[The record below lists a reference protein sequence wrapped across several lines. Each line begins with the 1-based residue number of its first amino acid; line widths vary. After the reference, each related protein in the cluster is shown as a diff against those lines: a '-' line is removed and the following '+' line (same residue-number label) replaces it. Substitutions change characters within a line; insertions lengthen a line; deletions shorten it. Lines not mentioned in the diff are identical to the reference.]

1 VIFFAQNLPA
11 QKVLKKSFSSK
22 ANTIIAEFDFIDQ
35 VEIVTTDLINQIIV
49 ISNSEEITSSNIS
62 IEEVRDKL
70 FIKTIGKNVNGSE
83 IAVIKLTN
91 IRPKYSSYQIKIPS
105 NMNVDISIVNGNFSS
120 KNFHG
125 NLYLKMEEGTIKMD
139 SFKGDV
145 VININIGNVN
155 MVEIEDC
162 KIDIRSNLGNVYSS
176 LNLKKDNKTHFYG
189 VVGNKKNS
197 LNINAM
203 LANIHL
209 KSALN

>member
-1 VIFFAQNLPA
+1 MMFFVQNLSA

-22 ANTIIAEFDFIDQ
+22 ANKIIAEFDFIDQ
-35 VEIVTTDLINQIIV
+35 VEIVTTDMINQIIV
-49 ISNSEEITSSNIS
+49 ISKSEEITSSNIS

-91 IRPKYSSYQIKIPS
+91 IRPVYASYQIKIPS
-105 NMNVDISIVNGNFSS
+105 NMNVDVSIVNGNFIS

-125 NLYLKMEEGTIKMD
+125 NLQLKMEEGTIKID
-139 SFKGDV
+139 SFKGDILV
-145 VININIGNVN
+145 NINIGNVSIT
-155 MVEIEDC
+155 EIEDC
-162 KIDIRSNLGNVYSS
+162 KINVHSNLGKVQSS
-176 LNLKKDNKTHFYG
+176 LNLKKGNKTYFYG
-189 VVGNKKNS
+189 VVGNEKNT

>member
-1 VIFFAQNLPA
+1 MMFFVQNLSA

-22 ANTIIAEFDFIDQ
+22 ANKIIAEFDFIDQ
-35 VEIVTTDLINQIIV
+35 VEIVTTDMINQIIV
-49 ISNSEEITSSNIS
+49 ISKSEEITSSNIS

-91 IRPKYSSYQIKIPS
+91 IRPVYASYQIKIPS
-105 NMNVDISIVNGNFSS
+105 NMNVDVSIVNGNFIS

-125 NLYLKMEEGTIKMD
+125 NLQLKMEEGTIKID
-139 SFKGDV
+139 SFKGDILV
-145 VININIGNVN
+145 NINIGNVSIT
-155 MVEIEDC
+155 EIEDC
-162 KIDIRSNLGNVYSS
+162 KINVHSNLGKVQSS
-176 LNLKKDNKTHFYG
+176 LNLKKGNKTYFYG
-189 VVGNKKNS
+189 VVGNKKNT

>member
-1 VIFFAQNLPA
+1 MMFFVQNLSA

-22 ANTIIAEFDFIDQ
+22 ANKIIAEFDFIDQ
-35 VEIVTTDLINQIIV
+35 VEIVTTDMTNQIVV
-49 ISNSEEITSSNIS
+49 ISKSEEITSSNIS

-91 IRPKYSSYQIKIPS
+91 IRPVYASYQIKIPS
-105 NMNVDISIVNGNFSS
+105 NMNVDVSIVNGNFIS

-125 NLYLKMEEGTIKMD
+125 NLQLKMEEGTIKID
-139 SFKGDV
+139 SFKGDILV
-145 VININIGNVN
+145 NINIGNVSIT
-155 MVEIEDC
+155 EIEDC
-162 KIDIRSNLGNVYSS
+162 KINVHSNLGKVQSS
-176 LNLKKDNKTHFYG
+176 LNLKKGNKTYFYG
-189 VVGNKKNS
+189 VVGNKKNT